1 MLTGL
6 HRSLAA
12 ITAAGTAES
21 AIYGARPRHRLDQ
34 RPPPGAGFYCPVCE
48 GWSRTFLPFG
58 LARRRRAACPRCG
71 SLERHRF
78 TWVFL
83 RDVWH
88 IQQLRGRVLHI
99 APEPCIRARLASSP
113 WLRLLTADRF
123 DPEADVA
130 LDVTRLALPS
140 GRFDAV
146 LCSHVLEHVLDDRG
160 AMAEIARVLRPG
172 GRAMLMVPID
182 MSMAQTYE
190 DPAIDTP
197 QARNRA
203 FGHPFHVR
211 IPGAD
216 YPDRIRG
223 AGLDVTVVGSAEI
236 MTPHRRRQ
244 MRINTSVL
252 FDCRKPADA
261 R

>member
-1 MLTGL
+1 MLTAL

-12 ITAAGTAES
+12 IAATGASES
-21 AIYGARPRHRLDQ
+21 AVYGSAQQHR
-34 RPPPGAGFYCPVCE
+34 RESVPPPGPGFFCPVCE
-48 GWSRTFLPFG
+48 TWSRTFLPFG

-78 TWVFL
+78 VWMFL
-83 RDVWH
+83 RDRWR
-88 IQQLRGRVLHI
+88 IERMRGRVLHI
-99 APEPCIRARLASSP
+99 APERCIKARLAQRPS
-113 WLRLLTADRF
+113 LRLLTADRF

-182 MSMAQTYE
+182 MAMAETYE
-190 DPAIDTP
+190 DPSIDTP
-197 QARNRA
+197 EARNRA

-216 YPDRIRG
+216 YPDRIRA
-223 AGLDVTVVGSAEI
+223 AGLEVALVRSAE
-236 MTPHRRRQ
+236 MLSPHWRRIL
-244 MRINTSVL
+244 RINKTLL
-252 FDCRKPADA
+252 FDCRKPA
-261 R
+261 RVG